1 VITRRRLIL
10 LSLATPTLV
19 YPAVSAAMA
28 LGLTRTRR
36 MRPEDTPEAVGLEYE
51 HVTFQSAD
59 GEVELSGWVIPAPEA
74 VGGPRNTHAPWVV
87 IVHGFGT
94 HRGDPAAGALGFAR
108 DMHVQG
114 FGLLMFDMRGCGESG
129 GGGGSVGYHE
139 RADLLGALNFLESRG
154 VSRSGIGV
162 HGFSLGGTVALT
174 TCAASGVAGAVVADS
189 AFADLWD
196 TIRANSKGFKRP
208 TVWFHPGMDVLAR
221 WMFGINIEDVSP
233 VRSVA
238 GSRTPLLI
246 IHGADDD
253 MVPVE
258 DARLIRDAAM
268 SDDEGAPVAVNAASG
283 ARTVRGS
290 LSPLSPGAAR
300 TVETWI
306 APGAG
311 HVQAYHTHRDEYVR
325 RVSDFFRRTLS
336 PEA

>member
-1 VITRRRLIL
+1 
-10 LSLATPTLV
+10 
-19 YPAVSAAMA
+19 
-28 LGLTRTRR
+28 
-36 MRPEDTPEAVGLEYE
+36 MRPGDTPEAVGLEYE
-51 HVTFQSAD
+51 DVTFQSAS
-59 GEVELSGWVIPAPEA
+59 GEIELAGWVIPPLSETGSFSGRTRAPALQEMESDGVITLSDLLPA
-74 VGGPRNTHAPWVV
+74 RRDDGSKEGGPRTAVAPWVV

-154 VSRSGIGV
+154 VSRSCIGV

-174 TCAASGVAGAVVADS
+174 ACAAPGVAGAAVADS

-208 TVWFHPGMDVLAR
+208 SVWFHPGMDLLAR

-233 VRSVA
+233 VHSVA

-258 DARLIRDAAM
+258 DARIIRDAAM
-268 SDDEGAPVAVNAASG
+268 NDDADALAAVPGPAASPHRG
-283 ARTVRGS
+283 QAR
-290 LSPLSPGAAR
+290 A
-300 TVETWI
+300 VELWI

-311 HVQAYHTHRDEYVR
+311 HVQAYHKHRDEYVR